1 MTSMPAS
8 RSARAMILAPR
19 SCPSSPGLA
28 TTTRILRPFDIGAQ
42 VTVTPVKRPLLAL
55 LALAAIAA
63 GCGGKPTPPPPHSVG
78 IEDEVQDDGLFRYGS
93 PEATAG
99 VLESLGVD
107 RVRLT
112 AGWAVIAPDPGSRR
126 RPKFDAT
133 DPSAYPAGAWTRLD
147 RAVAAVIGHGMRP
160 MIDVAFWAPRWA
172 VQRGTGAPSSFRW
185 RPDPVEFGK
194 FAEAVARRYPQVHL
208 WTTWNEPNH
217 TAFLLPQWERR
228 GRTWV
233 PVAAHWYRAMHE
245 RAYAA
250 IKGVSKDNRVLIGG
264 LTSIGADRPGV
275 TNSTPPLRFL
285 RDMACVDAS
294 LRPLRIPE
302 CRDFRPL
309 EADGFAMHPYMHRR
323 PPSSHLPDPD
333 SVGIDDLGRLSSLLD
348 RLHARGRIRE
358 RLPIY
363 VTEFGYETSPPDRRR
378 GVPLIVQAAWLNQAA
393 AIVYRRRD
401 VRMFSQFLLRDVTQN
416 SLYQTGL
423 ELPDGRPKPS
433 FFAWSIPFW
442 IDGRD
447 AIGRVR
453 PGSGRRRVSLEIH
466 LLTGGWRQVGKPF
479 RTGLDGIVRRHLTA
493 AGVYRLR
500 FGTRASLAAVAR

>member
-28 TTTRILRPFDIGAQ
+28 TTTRILRPFDIGGQ

-63 GCGGKPTPPPPHSVG
+63 GCGGKPTPPPPHNVG
-78 IEDEVQDDGLFRYGS
+78 IEDEVQDDRLFLYGS

-185 RPDPVEFGK
+185 KPDPVEFGK
-194 FAEAVARRYPQVHL
+194 FADAVARRYPQVHL

-217 TAFLLPQWERR
+217 SAFLLPQWERR
-228 GRTWV
+228 GGRW
-233 PVAAHWYRAMHE
+233 VAAAAHQYRAMHE
-245 RAYAA
+245 QAYAA
-250 IKGVSKDNRVLIGG
+250 IKRVSKQNRVLIGG
-264 LTSIGADRPGV
+264 LTSIGTAGRGAFQ
-275 TNSTPPLRFL
+275 SIRPLRFVREL
-285 RDMACVDAS
+285 ACVDSS

-302 CRDFRPL
+302 CRGFRPL
-309 EADGFAMHPYMHRR
+309 RADGFAHHPYMHML
-323 PPSSHLPDPD
+323 PPETHLPSPD
-333 SVGIDDLGRLSSLLD
+333 SVGISDLDRLSSLLQ
-348 RLHARGRIRE
+348 RLHRLPAEAVLIRLPPAVLDRRSRGHGASAPRRGPEEVEARG
-358 RLPIY
+358 
-363 VTEFGYETSPPDRRR
+363 
-378 GVPLIVQAAWLNQAA
+378 QAA
-393 AIVYRRRD
+393 
-401 VRMFSQFLLRDVTQN
+401 
-416 SLYQTGL
+416 
-423 ELPDGRPKPS
+423 DGRLADCGPT
-433 FFAWSIPFW
+433 
-442 IDGRD
+442 
-447 AIGRVR
+447 VR
-453 PGSGRRRVSLEIH
+453 H
-466 LLTGGWRQVGKPF
+466 
-479 RTGLDGIVRRHLTA
+479 
-493 AGVYRLR
+493 RLR
-500 FGTRASLAAVAR
+500 RNRPPPPAGPGRLQVALGPSGVGA